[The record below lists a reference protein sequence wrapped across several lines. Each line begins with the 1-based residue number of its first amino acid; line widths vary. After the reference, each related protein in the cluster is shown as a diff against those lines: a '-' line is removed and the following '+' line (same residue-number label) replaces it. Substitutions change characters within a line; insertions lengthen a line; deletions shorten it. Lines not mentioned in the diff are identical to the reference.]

1 MPLTG
6 IEGAMVAAQRMCNA
20 LDETNYLHSQSSFGH
35 LTISVGVA
43 SSFSDNWKSVVEQAD
58 SALYGAK
65 EEGRNRVCKASQSWQ
80 PCRPA
85 SGAATIALP
94 ANARCFA
101 PD

>member
-58 SALYGAK
+58 SACTVRRKKVAIASVK
-65 EEGRNRVCKASQSWQ
+65 RVSLGSRADRRAVQQ
-80 PCRPA
+80 P
-85 SGAATIALP
+85 
-94 ANARCFA
+94 
-101 PD
+101 